1 MEGGP
6 KVTNA
11 AYQAFVQELEKVLPP
26 RVVSRSLKD
35 GLQSLD
41 RTPDNVTLQEL
52 ETLLRGQMHRQLQA
66 MLPPAKAA
74 EAMANLL
81 ERINDPEGRLLQ
93 QTPAFGEQVRNDLSE
108 LREALRPF
116 NLYFEWPEVQKL
128 RAQLQLADDEVS
140 NGGQVT
146 ALLAEAREQLG
157 LLRQKL
163 EDQLVLQA
171 GELDELAE
179 AHERLSS
186 LGGPRV
192 RRLESLMTHIQRA
205 QEMRTLV
212 PAEIEQAR
220 LLSVDLR
227 KLLES
232 SVYTTMETGEMPD
245 PMATAELLPDEVSEK
260 LRRLDLENESHRLD
274 QIGMQHANLLA
285 LRTELATRFGGLRE
299 RIVDGESVTEGITA
313 LEVSLKEAFGQ
324 ERTALTRELAGI
336 AADEAAMD
344 TPVGTGQLRQALQVA
359 NGILAT
365 TLPDPADVR
374 HVRNLYELA
383 REQLEVMNRT
393 LHDGVEMADARELAA
408 LELDGRFDQV
418 NDIFQL
424 EQELSRYPAGS
435 LPELDALKATLEHAK
450 TQLASGGTMPDL
462 NGLWLRLEDI
472 RSGLS
477 GRLDSM
483 PERTRAALGTFRQV
497 ERLNSE
503 DVATVRRILQHL
515 SRHADRFQQLSLTL
529 QLQLEGSLTEAE
541 ELLVKLIGEFEATR
555 NIADQLVSAS
565 ILDELLG
572 GGPAGPGKAE
582 PRTEPEPAKAVTG
595 EPEYLSSGS
604 NLLDVLIAEL
614 AGERGVDELL
624 LLKGNQPV
632 GGRFSQHSAG
642 LSQALIDLERD
653 FLELGQSLEAGD
665 MEVLTLELPNR
676 ILALAWPAPGYRLLA
691 IVGIPAT
698 FSLVLHRIRRQLARM
713 HGLLDDPSV
722 A

>member
-1 MEGGP
+1 M
-6 KVTNA
+6 TNA

-52 ETLLRGQMHRQLQA
+52 ESLLRGQVHRQLQA
-66 MLPPAKAA
+66 MLPPLKAE

-81 ERINDPEGRLLQ
+81 ERINDPEGKLLQ
-93 QTPAFGEQVRNDLSE
+93 QTPAFGEKVRSDLSE
-108 LREALRPF
+108 LKEALKPF

-128 RAQLQLADDEVS
+128 RAQLQLADDEIAG
-140 NGGQVT
+140 GGQVT
-146 ALLAEAREQLG
+146 ALLNEAREQLG

-171 GELDELAE
+171 RELDELDE
-179 AHERLSS
+179 AHERLRS

-192 RRLESLMTHIQRA
+192 RRLENLMTHIQRA

-232 SVYTTMETGEMPD
+232 SVYTTVDTDETPD
-245 PMATAELLPDEVSEK
+245 PLVTAELLPDEVTEK

-274 QIGMQHANLLA
+274 QITMQHANLLA
-285 LRTELATRFGGLRE
+285 LKPELAARLAGLRE
-299 RIVDGESVTEGITA
+299 RIVDGESVAEDITA
-313 LEVSLKEAFGQ
+313 LEVSLKEAFTQ
-324 ERTALTRELAGI
+324 ERSALTRELAGM
-336 AADEAAMD
+336 AADEAALG
-344 TPVGTGQLRQALQVA
+344 TPVGAGQLRQALQVA

-418 NDIFQL
+418 NDIFRL
-424 EQELSRYPAGS
+424 EQELSRFPAGN
-435 LPELDALKATLEHAK
+435 LPELDALQATLEHAK
-450 TQLASGGTMPDL
+450 AQLAKGGTMPDL

-472 RSGLS
+472 RSSLS
-477 GRLDSM
+477 SRLDSM
-483 PERTRAALGTFRQV
+483 PERARAALDTFRQV

-503 DVATVRRILQHL
+503 DVAAVRRILQHL
-515 SRHADRFQQLSLTL
+515 TKHADRFPQLSLSL
-529 QLQLEGSLTEAE
+529 RLQLESSLTEAE
-541 ELLVKLIGEFEATR
+541 ELLVKLVGEFEATR
-555 NIADQLVSAS
+555 NIADKLVSAS
-565 ILDELLG
+565 ILDDLLG
-572 GGPAGPGKAE
+572 GGSSSRPAQQPEAE
-582 PRTEPEPAKAVTG
+582 PEHEQASAAA
-595 EPEYLSSGS
+595 PEYVSSGS
-604 NLLDVLIAEL
+604 ELLDELIREL
-614 AGERGVDELL
+614 AEERGVDELL
-624 LLKGNQPV
+624 LFKGSEPV
-632 GGRFSQHSAG
+632 GGRFSQGSAG
-642 LSQALIDLERD
+642 LSQALTDLERD
-653 FLELGQSLEAGD
+653 LRELGDSLEAGG

-698 FSLVLHRIRRQLARM
+698 FSLVLHRIRRQLARI